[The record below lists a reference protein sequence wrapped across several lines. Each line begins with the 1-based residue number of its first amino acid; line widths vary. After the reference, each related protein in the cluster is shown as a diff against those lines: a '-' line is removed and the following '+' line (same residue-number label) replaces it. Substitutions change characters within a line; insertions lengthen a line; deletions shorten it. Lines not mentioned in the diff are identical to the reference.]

1 MRKLLFPVLLCLAS
15 GIAAPVSSHASGQQQ
30 TETIPLVDRA
40 HAQEWST
47 DINEGWRSQPGD
59 NLAWAQPGFDDSA
72 WQPVELDDLGIA
84 QPGWRWFRLHLH
96 LHEDHPDLTLLVLG
110 GEGTYELY
118 VNGARVPET
127 RLLSPFA
134 VSRPTERA
142 VSIAAPGTDLVLA
155 MRTHAPTAYVNWH
168 LPIFLGVTLGTPAA
182 IDNAREAFQSGRM
195 NAALPVIVINLLLM
209 LSGLAAFGLYRS
221 QLTHPEYFWLG
232 IYLFA
237 MGLSDMLWGCQVAGV
252 APLAGNF
259 VVADPLIYIFTIAQ
273 IQFTFSFGGRRVG
286 RAWRVYQAVLLAPLA
301 LIWFT
306 WHNLIPSH
314 VYLFIEA
321 LIVIPVA
328 LLLPI
333 LLFVWYRRGN
343 REAGWLVLPSLLP
356 AATVTLGNLGSI
368 SIFLGWHSLDFF
380 DNTIPIGHA
389 QLQVDDAGN
398 LLYLFAIAIVM
409 FFRFT
414 RVSREQARASAE
426 LEAAREIQQQLVPH
440 ALPRIAG
447 FSLQAAFLPAQE
459 VGGDFYQIFPQT
471 DGSTLIVVGD
481 VSGKG
486 LKAAMT
492 GTLAI
497 GALRTL
503 AAARLGP
510 AAILAQLNSQMVDS
524 GNGGFI
530 TCLCLHLRA
539 NGSAVIANA
548 GHLAPYR
555 NGEEIPSE
563 PALPLG
569 LAPDAAYA
577 EFALQLDS
585 GDALTLL
592 SDGVVEAT
600 NATGELFGFERTRQ
614 LSTQSADR
622 IAAAAC
628 QFGQEDDITVLT
640 LQRD

>member
-1 MRKLLFPVLLCLAS
+1 
-15 GIAAPVSSHASGQQQ
+15 
-30 TETIPLVDRA
+30 
-40 HAQEWST
+40 
-47 DINEGWRSQPGD
+47 
-59 NLAWAQPGFDDSA
+59 
-72 WQPVELDDLGIA
+72 
-84 QPGWRWFRLHLH
+84 
-96 LHEDHPDLTLLVLG
+96 
-110 GEGTYELY
+110 
-118 VNGARVPET
+118 
-127 RLLSPFA
+127 
-134 VSRPTERA
+134 
-142 VSIAAPGTDLVLA
+142 
-155 MRTHAPTAYVNWH
+155 MRTEPRTGRDRTA
-168 LPIFLGVTLGTPAA
+168 
-182 IDNAREAFQSGRM
+182 
-195 NAALPVIVINLLLM
+195 
-209 LSGLAAFGLYRS
+209 
-221 QLTHPEYFWLG
+221 
-232 IYLFA
+232 
-237 MGLSDMLWGCQVAGV
+237 
-252 APLAGNF
+252 
-259 VVADPLIYIFTIAQ
+259 
-273 IQFTFSFGGRRVG
+273 
-286 RAWRVYQAVLLAPLA
+286 
-301 LIWFT
+301 
-306 WHNLIPSH
+306 
-314 VYLFIEA
+314 
-321 LIVIPVA
+321 
-328 LLLPI
+328 
-333 LLFVWYRRGN
+333 
-343 REAGWLVLPSLLP
+343 
-356 AATVTLGNLGSI
+356 
-368 SIFLGWHSLDFF
+368 LDT
-380 DNTIPIGHA
+380 N
-389 QLQVDDAGN
+389 
-398 LLYLFAIAIVM
+398 
-409 FFRFT
+409 
-414 RVSREQARASAE
+414 